1 MPSIS
6 RKRCAALS
14 KERAEDSDVPRPGL
28 DAGIAVREAR
38 LADAGAIARV
48 HRESWRTTYAG
59 ILPLEVVAHESGRKS
74 ETSWRRRLARHEPG
88 ETTWVAMR
96 GNAGIV
102 GFAHCGEARKSVAGL
117 DAEIYALYVLQAHQ
131 QRGVGRELVRACAR
145 HFVRQGLFG
154 FYLWVLKAN
163 RARMFYSAI
172 GGEEVGE
179 KTERLGAHE
188 FGEIAYGWRD
198 LTDLV
203 MESQ

>member
-1 MPSIS
+1 MSQ
-6 RKRCAALS
+6 
-14 KERAEDSDVPRPGL
+14 ERAEDSDAPRPGL
-28 DAGIAVREAR
+28 DAGIAVREAK

-59 ILPLEVVAHESGRKS
+59 ILPLEVIAHESGRKS
-74 ETSWRRRLARHEPG
+74 EASWRRRLARHEAG
-88 ETTWVAMR
+88 EATWVAVR

-163 RARMFYSAI
+163 RARMFYAAI

-203 MESQ
+203 MEAANR